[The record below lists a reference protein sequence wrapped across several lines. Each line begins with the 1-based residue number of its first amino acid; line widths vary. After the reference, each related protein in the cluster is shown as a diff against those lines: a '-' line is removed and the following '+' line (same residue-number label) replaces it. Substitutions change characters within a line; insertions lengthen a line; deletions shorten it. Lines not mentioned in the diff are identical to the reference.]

1 MYSRNMNQGI
11 PTDLFLGKLPLT
23 IIPTSK
29 ILVLGLIR
37 ENHLQ
42 EYYYDN
48 FLIKMKSMLVDHVM
62 M

>member
-1 MYSRNMNQGI
+1 MNQGI